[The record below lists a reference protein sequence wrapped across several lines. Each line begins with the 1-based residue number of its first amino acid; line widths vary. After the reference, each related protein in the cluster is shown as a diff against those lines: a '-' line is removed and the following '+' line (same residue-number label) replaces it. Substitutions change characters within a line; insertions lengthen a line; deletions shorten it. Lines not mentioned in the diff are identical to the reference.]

1 MIRFS
6 FLTAVL
12 FFALAAVAQTYPA
25 KPIHLIVPFTPGG
38 TTDIM
43 ARTLGQKW
51 TEAWGKQVIID
62 NRPGAGGTVGV
73 EAAAKS
79 APDGYTVLVGHIGTL
94 AVNPALYPKLPYDPL
109 KSFTPVMQISI
120 VPSVLVVHPAVRA
133 TTVAEL
139 VALARAN
146 PGKLNYSSAGG
157 GSAAHL
163 SMEYFKLQTGT
174 EIVHVPY
181 KGTAPSLTDLVGGQ
195 VSMTMTGAPAVMPHV
210 QAGRLRALGVSSIWR
225 VDALP
230 DIPTI
235 AESGFAQF
243 DATQWYGILVPA
255 GTPRDIIMKLN
266 AETRRIMQSKEVQQR
281 LRNEGAIAAS
291 GTPEEFAAHIKSE
304 IARWGE
310 VVRKAGMKA
319 D

>member
-1 MIRFS
+1 M
-6 FLTAVL
+6 
-12 FFALAAVAQTYPA
+12 
-25 KPIHLIVPFTPGG
+25 
-38 TTDIM
+38 
-43 ARTLGQKW
+43 
-51 TEAWGKQVIID
+51 
-62 NRPGAGGTVGV
+62 
-73 EAAAKS
+73 
-79 APDGYTVLVGHIGTL
+79 LVGHIGTL

-109 KSFTPVMQISI
+109 KSFTPVMQISF
-120 VPSVLVVHPAVRA
+120 VPSVLVVHPSVPASS
-133 TTVAEL
+133 VAEL
-139 VALARAN
+139 VSLLKAN

-210 QAGRLRALGVSSIWR
+210 QAGRLRALGVSSPRR

-235 AESGFAQF
+235 AESGFPQF

-255 GTPRDIIMKLN
+255 GTPRYIVMKLN
-266 AETRRIMQSKEVQQR
+266 AESRRIMQSKEVQQR

-310 VVRKAGMKA
+310 VVRKTGMKVE
-319 D
+319 

>member
-1 MIRFS
+1 MIRFFILVI
-6 FLTAVL
+6 FLTGNVH
-12 FFALAAVAQTYPA
+12 AQPYPA

-51 TEAWGKQVIID
+51 TEAWGRQVIID

-79 APDGYTVLVGHIGTL
+79 PPDGYTVLVGHIGTL

-120 VPSVLVVHPAVRA
+120 VPSVLVVHPSVPANS
-133 TTVAEL
+133 VAEL
-139 VALARAN
+139 VSLLKAN

-163 SMEYFKLQTGT
+163 SMEYFRLQTGT

-210 QAGRLRALGVSSIWR
+210 QAGRLRALGVSSPWR

-230 DIPTI
+230 GIPTI
-235 AESGFAQF
+235 AESGSPGF

-255 GTPRDIIMKLN
+255 GTPRDIVLKLN
-266 AETRRIMQSKEVQQR
+266 AESRRIMQSKEVQQR